1 MSLYVVP
8 ENQELLW
15 NVINKNIFVQQYF
28 SKFPPEKQHQWFQSI
43 IRIFYEKYK
52 TSTISV
58 NDLHVI
64 NRETMSYMIENIR
77 QLSIQPAPITTVQT
91 PPHIPENK
99 QDAYNNE
106 FHQRQQEYKQMV
118 ERKTPEGIDFR
129 EKTADTAISNM
140 DELIKQHTQQRAA
153 ELNQYSPPPPQAQV
167 ASAQQAPAHPVSAN
181 PDLSAP
187 NMMDLMEQMRKQLSN
202 ITDDIQSQKQ
212 FLTHINETVRAL
224 QDQIAELY
232 DAKHRSQM
240 NSDTAET
247 I

>member
-1 MSLYVVP
+1 
-8 ENQELLW
+8 
-15 NVINKNIFVQQYF
+15 
-28 SKFPPEKQHQWFQSI
+28 
-43 IRIFYEKYK
+43 
-52 TSTISV
+52 
-58 NDLHVI
+58 
-64 NRETMSYMIENIR
+64 MIENIR
-77 QLSIQPAPITTVQT
+77 QLSMQPAPITTVQT

-106 FHQRQQEYKQMV
+106 FQHRQQEYKQMV

-140 DELIKQHTQQRAA
+140 DELIRLHTQQRAN
-153 ELNQYSPPPPQAQV
+153 ELNQYSPPPPQAAQPPQ
-167 ASAQQAPAHPVSAN
+167 AQPAQQQE
-181 PDLSAP
+181 P
-187 NMMDLMEQMRKQLSN
+187 NMMNLMEQMRKQLSN

-240 NSDTAET
+240 NSDTAKT

>member
-28 SKFPPEKQHQWFQSI
+28 SKFPPEKQHQWFQSV

-58 NDLHVI
+58 NDLHTI

-77 QLSIQPAPITTVQT
+77 QLSMQPAPITTVQT

-106 FHQRQQEYKQMV
+106 FQHRQQEYKQMV

-129 EKTADTAISNM
+129 EKTADSAISNM
-140 DELIKQHTQQRAA
+140 DELIRLHTQQRAN
-153 ELNQYSPPPPQAQV
+153 ELNQYSPPPPQAQ
-167 ASAQQAPAHPVSAN
+167 APQAPQAQAPQAQAPQAQQQQQE
-181 PDLSAP
+181 P
-187 NMMDLMEQMRKQLSN
+187 NMSDFMEQMRKQLSN
-202 ITDDIQSQKQ
+202 ITDELQSQKQ
-212 FLTHINETVRAL
+212 YLTHINETVRAL
-224 QDQIAELY
+224 QDQIAALY
-232 DAKHRSQM
+232 AATRRP
-240 NSDTAET
+240 ET
-247 I
+247 NPDST

>member
-15 NVINKNIFVQQYF
+15 NVINKNVFVQQYF
-28 SKFPPEKQHQWFQSI
+28 SKFPPEKQHQWFQSV
-43 IRIFYEKYK
+43 IRNFYEKYK

-58 NDLHVI
+58 NDLHTI

-77 QLSIQPAPITTVQT
+77 QLSMQPAPITTVQT

-106 FHQRQQEYKQMV
+106 FQHRQQEYKQMV

-140 DELIKQHTQQRAA
+140 DELIRLHTQQRAN
-153 ELNQYSPPPPQAQV
+153 ELNQYSPPPPQAAQPPQ
-167 ASAQQAPAHPVSAN
+167 AQPAQQQE
-181 PDLSAP
+181 P
-187 NMMDLMEQMRKQLSN
+187 NMMNLMEQMRKQLSN

-240 NSDTAET
+240 NSDTAKT